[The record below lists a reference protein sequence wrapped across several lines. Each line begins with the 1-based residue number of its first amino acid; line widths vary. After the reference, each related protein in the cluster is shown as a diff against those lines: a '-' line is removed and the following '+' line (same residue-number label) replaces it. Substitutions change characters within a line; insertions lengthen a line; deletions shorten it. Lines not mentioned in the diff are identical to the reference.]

1 MSVALLGKALEHA
14 VMDRSVTRPRWNWM
28 GHSQAGQENP
38 ARRISCRGDLIG
50 HGDAIINGILRAA
63 Q

>member
-1 MSVALLGKALEHA
+1 
-14 VMDRSVTRPRWNWM
+14 M
-28 GHSQAGQENP
+28 GHSQAPQENP